1 MTSKLIQTI
10 SEGLDLAL
18 YLQNEIEKEQDSKRI
33 YRQVKYLGQCLVS
46 MKEHLNAGRDN
57 ELPKE
62 CQCGRESISLLHTG

>member
-1 MTSKLIQTI
+1 MTTKTIQTV

-18 YLQNEIEKEQDSKRI
+18 YLQNEIENEQDSKRI
-33 YRQVKYLGQCLVS
+33 YKQVKYLGQCLKS

-57 ELPKE
+57 ELSEE